1 MYEKLFNLQK
11 NPFNVTPDPNW
22 LLMTPTHRE
31 SLSGLL
37 YAVYRRKGFVVLTG
51 EAGTGKTVL
60 LRALMR
66 SSKSA
71 QFSVVLNPT
80 LTRDEFMEM
89 VLLDFGITD
98 IPTSKAQRLVKLQD
112 MLLELQTQGIAP
124 VLIVDEAQR
133 LSIEL
138 LEEIRLLT
146 NFETADRKLLQII
159 LAGQPELAAVLSRH
173 ELRQLKQRIEIR
185 LQIQPLSASEVG
197 IYIQHR
203 WVRAGGSTP
212 VPFTAEALST
222 IALASAGIPR
232 LVNVICDTAL
242 LLAYAGRDST
252 VKGGHIRQALRD
264 LDLREPQRAGGE
276 FAPHGR
282 PRPPAI
288 AENGTPHPP
297 KQNGHA
303 PAATQARPVAARDN
317 GFWRDD

>member
-66 SSKSA
+66 SSKAA

-89 VLLDFGITD
+89 VLLDFGIND
-98 IPTSKAQRLVKLQD
+98 IPHSKAQRLVRLQD
-112 MLLELQTQGIAP
+112 MLSEMQTQGIAP

-133 LSIEL
+133 LSVEL

-159 LAGQPELAAVLSRH
+159 LAGQPELAGVLSRH

-185 LQIQPLSASEVG
+185 LEIKPLSAAEVG

-203 WVRAGGSTP
+203 WTRAGGGTP
-212 VPFTAEALST
+212 VPFSTDALAT
-222 IALASAGIPR
+222 IASASNGIPR
-232 LVNVICDTAL
+232 LVNVICDTSL
-242 LLAYAGRDST
+242 LLAYASRDSA
-252 VKGGHIRQALRD
+252 VKGGHVRQALRD
-264 LDLREPQRAGGE
+264 LDLREPRRAGSGE
-276 FAPHGR
+276 VAPNGK
-282 PRPPAI
+282 PLQAP
-288 AENGTPHPP
+288 ENGAPP
-297 KQNGHA
+297 PVQNGHA
-303 PAATQARPVAARDN
+303 PAPTQARPVTARDG
-317 GFWRDD
+317 GFWRDGD